1 MQIRAVAALG
11 GLSVDLPA
19 NYVHYED
26 NKKPE
31 YLAKFPHGK
40 IPALE
45 TTDGFKL
52 FEGAAIARYGEFPV
66 MECTASY
73 KSAI

>member
-1 MQIRAVAALG
+1 LLQTQAVAALG
-11 GLSVDLPA
+11 GVELDIPTDYA
-19 NYVHYED
+19 HYVD

-31 YLAKFPHGK
+31 FLAKFPHGK

-52 FEGAAIARYGEFPV
+52 FEGSSIAKYGEFFDNDRMV
-66 MECTASY
+66 
-73 KSAI
+73 